1 MHKSPR
7 EVRLRIRLAFPSVW
21 RAHLEALPPYDPAY
35 ACDERYDHEDDWTS
49 DPDYRGS
56 VPHFRTCDREG
67 FVVPQERHNDFIAW
81 LARTLQAAFG
91 LQGASGTQ
99 SAFPAPDQ

>member
-1 MHKSPR
+1 MHNSPR
-7 EVRLRIRLAFPSVW
+7 EVRLRIRLAFLSVW

-56 VPHFRTCDREG
+56 VPHFRAYSPR
-67 FVVPQERHNDFIAW
+67 RW
-81 LARTLQAAFG
+81 ARATAA
-91 LQGASGTQ
+91 SR
-99 SAFPAPDQ
+99 SAAARSR